1 MYIYASHVVV
11 VSQPGMSQLS
21 LALSMESVV
30 AFEYFFFLYAK
41 YLSIAAV
48 SSEFYGVYSFIVGSM
63 KSIVDLLIYTA
74 MECGVVTST
83 FHGVMFTFMA
93 CTVVIAIAFSVLQ
106 RRELLGATR
115 HCAIEY

>member
-74 MECGVVTST
+74 ME
-83 FHGVMFTFMA
+83 
-93 CTVVIAIAFSVLQ
+93 
-106 RRELLGATR
+106 
-115 HCAIEY
+115 